1 MTTTVKVVYNRS
13 IYIYIMD
20 YRPYSREW
28 TRKRYLA
35 EAIEEYFNTDAST
48 DVIIGDISDVLQEKA
63 NLYQRRATKFKQV
76 LKGVKEL

>member
-1 MTTTVKVVYNRS
+1 
-13 IYIYIMD
+13 MD
-20 YRPYSREW
+20 YRPYSTEW